1 MLKRS
6 LYPPLVKAAMT
17 KSLPSCDRH
26 LAVLAAF
33 PDPVFVLSESGRYVE
48 IYGGTDSRYYH
59 DGSGLVGKR
68 IQDVLQPEKAQWFL
82 AEIAKVLAAP
92 GMHIVEYGLSA
103 KDVLGLDTP
112 GPAETIWFEGRVQ
125 AMDFLMD
132 DEAVVLWVAINIT
145 ERVRVET
152 QLTEAM
158 RREREALDVFWRRL
172 ETARPPSS
180 VQASWT
186 LDMAKPCLISAQGQP
201 LDLTANEAA
210 LLCLLVKAGG
220 SVIDKVTIGRLVYS
234 DADIGVDHGR
244 VDVALSRLRQ
254 KFAQHQCNIKIRS
267 VFGKGLVLVDSIALM
282 GG

>member
-1 MLKRS
+1 
-6 LYPPLVKAAMT
+6 VKAAMT

-132 DEAVVLWVAINIT
+132 DEAVVLWVASNIT
-145 ERVRVET
+145 ERVRAET
-152 QLTEAM
+152 QLTEAL

-172 ETARPPSS
+172 ETARPPSA
-180 VQASWT
+180 QASWT
-186 LDMAKPCLISAQGQP
+186 LDMAKSCLISAQGHSF
-201 LDLTANEAA
+201 DLTANEAA
-210 LLCLLVKAGG
+210 LLSLLVKAGG
-220 SVIDKVTIGRLVYS
+220 SVIDKVTIGRLAYLG
-234 DADIGVDHGR
+234 AEIGADHGR

-254 KFAQHQCNIKIRS
+254 KFAQNQCDIKIRS
-267 VFGKGLVLVDSIALM
+267 VFGKGLVLVDSVALV

>member
-1 MLKRS
+1 
-6 LYPPLVKAAMT
+6 MT
-17 KSLPSCDRH
+17 KSLPPCDRH

-68 IQDVLQPEKAQWFL
+68 IQDVLQPDKAQWFL
-82 AEIAKVLAAP
+82 AEIAKVLATP

-112 GPAETIWFEGRVQ
+112 GPAETLWFEGRVQ

-132 DEAVVLWVAINIT
+132 DEAVVLWVASNIT
-145 ERVRVET
+145 ERIHAET
-152 QLTEAM
+152 QLTEVLC
-158 RREREALDVFWRRL
+158 RERKALDLFWRRL
-172 ETARPPSS
+172 ETVRPPSS

-186 LDMAKPCLISAQGQP
+186 LDMRKPCLISAQG
-201 LDLTANEAA
+201 LSFDLTDNEAMLLA
-210 LLCLLVKAGG
+210 LLIKAGG
-220 SVIDKVTIGRLVYS
+220 TVIDKETISRAVYT
-234 DADIGVDHGR
+234 DFDTREHGR

-254 KFAQHQCNIKIRS
+254 KFVKNQCELKIRS
-267 VFGKGLVLVDSIALM
+267 VFGKGLVLVDFVALV